1 MRVNTFVITAIIL
14 SIGLS
19 SCTKESI
26 KNAWSKQEKDIENY
40 IASQL
45 KANSAFY
52 GISTSNLF
60 ATNREAIAK
69 AAGWTLSDKD
79 AFKIETIN
87 LREQS
92 IAEGLRNG
100 LIGVK
105 GGEECIILF
114 SGKYGF
120 GNNNLGTIPA
130 NSALAWHI
138 WVESIS
144 NE

>member
-1 MRVNTFVITAIIL
+1 MPESPLQTFLQPI
-14 SIGLS
+14 
-19 SCTKESI
+19 
-26 KNAWSKQEKDIENY
+26 EK
-40 IASQL
+40 L
-45 KANSAFY
+45 
-52 GISTSNLF
+52 LP
-60 ATNREAIAK
+60 K